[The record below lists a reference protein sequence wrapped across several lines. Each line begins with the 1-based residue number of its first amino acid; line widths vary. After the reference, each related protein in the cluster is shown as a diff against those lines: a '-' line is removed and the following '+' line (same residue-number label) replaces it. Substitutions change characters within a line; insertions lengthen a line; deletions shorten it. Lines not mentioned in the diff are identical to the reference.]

1 MENNIFGSYVRS
13 ISEFHVVYYV
23 TMSVVILVIA
33 TACAMRVGVFFP
45 YDPLPRNVTFISSI
59 LLLGVCLW
67 LCVKMSY
74 PFAYVVTWGI
84 NKVRRHYGM
93 PALSYKAR
101 CNQAA
106 KEEELARKEME
117 DTIMCYLRYVLP
129 KFLTEEQIMKFEG
142 EVKNWMENPEYRPE
156 EILWLWKCA
165 VSPRDMQHL
174 IWNIA
179 FRLGF
184 KKGYGLDCAAEFAQ
198 AMFPELFKEMKHE
211 SIKNFTIGRKNP
223 NFIPLDKPDKGSIK
237 FHYEH
242 K

>member
-1 MENNIFGSYVRS
+1 MCA
-13 ISEFHVVYYV
+13 
-23 TMSVVILVIA
+23 TLVGA
-33 TACAMRVGVFFP
+33 SFP
-45 YDPLPRNVTFISSI
+45 HDTLPRNVTFLSTI
-59 LLLGVCLW
+59 LLMGGFQWACI
-67 LCVKMSY
+67 KMAY
-74 PFAYVVTWGI
+74 PFSCGILWII

-129 KFLTEEQIMKFEG
+129 KFLTEEQIDKFRG
-142 EVKNWMENPEYRPE
+142 EIKNWMANPEYRPE

-184 KKGYGLDCAAEFAQ
+184 KKGYGLDCAAEFAK
-198 AMFPELFKEMKHE
+198 AMFPDLFKDMKHE
-211 SIKNFTIGRKNP
+211 SIKNFTFAANNP
-223 NFIPLDKPDKGSIK
+223 DYILIDKPDKGSIK